1 MHYFFLTAFTW
12 MLVEGLH
19 LYLKVVQVFRTENI
33 KMAYYYIFGWS
44 FPALP
49 VVITF
54 VIKPNSYGNSEVC
67 WLSIEDGAIWAFTGP
82 VVSIIV
88 VNTFVLIMVIKTVV
102 SSASSVKSSD
112 HAHVKA
118 GIKGLFVLM
127 PLLGVGWILGL
138 FALNDGTKVFIY
150 AFAVFNGFQGLLIF
164 LLHCVFN
171 SEVRQAFRR
180 QKEKHS
186 LTKENMSQYNVSFSL
201 SQSDSG
207 SKKTSNSSSFS
218 KLKGTLSF
226 KRKSSARIVQV
237 QPANDNHDVTD
248 NSFQVKRTFHE
259 NNRLSV
265 KGEEQKMSSLNCPMV
280 RQHSKEDQLFNED
293 SERKVL
299 PNNQQRATEKRTRS
313 RPY

>member
-1 MHYFFLTAFTW
+1 
-12 MLVEGLH
+12 
-19 LYLKVVQVFRTENI
+19 
-33 KMAYYYIFGWS
+33 
-44 FPALP
+44 
-49 VVITF
+49 
-54 VIKPNSYGNSEVC
+54 
-67 WLSIEDGAIWAFTGP
+67 
-82 VVSIIV
+82 
-88 VNTFVLIMVIKTVV
+88 MVIKTVV